1 MPDVMSLWTDA
12 RLIVGGVAALASL
25 PGTVELTLLTVGG
38 LLPAPARRAVPAGTA
53 ANLRLA
59 VVIPAHNEQAGIVQ
73 CLRTLVGAGASL
85 RDLIVVADNCTDN
98 TADLARIFG
107 ATVLER
113 FNADLRG
120 KGYALDFA
128 FTTLMKESGY
138 DAFVIVDADTD
149 VPPEFL
155 RELRARFAA
164 GANAVQCRY
173 LVRNPEGSMRT
184 RLMNLALMAFNA
196 FRPRGRER
204 WGLSVGILGNGF
216 GLRRSVLDAVPY
228 TASSVVEDLEYHLRL
243 VEAGYRVEFV
253 ESTSVFGEM
262 PVQGAG
268 VKTQRARWEGGRIRM
283 VREHVPALLGRVLSG
298 RLRLLEPLLELL
310 LLPLALH
317 VVLAAL
323 SLVSPSPVV
332 LAYAAVALGMIAL
345 HLCGAVWRCGGTWRD
360 LGALGAAPFYVL
372 WKLAMIPALLRTSRS
387 SSAWV
392 RTERGGEK

>member
-1 MPDVMSLWTDA
+1 MSIWIDA
-12 RLIVGGVAALASL
+12 RLIVGGAAALASL
-25 PGTVELTLLTVGG
+25 PGTVELALLTIGG
-38 LLPAPARRAVPAGTA
+38 LLPAAGRRPLDA
-53 ANLRLA
+53 AAKLRIA
-59 VVIPAHNEQAGIVQ
+59 IVIPAHNEADGIGQ
-73 CLRTLVGAGASL
+73 CLRTLIDAGASP

-98 TADLARIFG
+98 TAAAARALG

-113 FNADLRG
+113 FNAEERG
-120 KGYALDFA
+120 KGYALHFA
-128 FTTLMKESGY
+128 FTILMREALH

-155 RELRARFAA
+155 RELHSRFAS

-204 WGLSVGILGNGF
+204 WGLSAGILGNGF
-216 GLRRSVLDAVPY
+216 GLRREVLEAVPY

-262 PVQGAG
+262 PVKGAG
-268 VKTQRARWEGGRIRM
+268 VKTQRARWEGGRVRM
-283 VREHVPALLGRVLSG
+283 IREHVPSLLGRVLTG

-310 LLPLALH
+310 LLPLAMH
-317 VVLAAL
+317 MVLVLL
-323 SLVSPSPVV
+323 SLASPSPWV
-332 LAYAAVALGMIAL
+332 LAYSGFALAIIGL
-345 HLCGAVWRCGGTWRD
+345 HLCGAVWRGGGTWRD

-372 WKLAMIPALLRTSRS
+372 WKLAMIPALVRTSRS
-387 SSAWV
+387 NSAWV
-392 RTERGGEK
+392 RTERGGAK